1 MSFKEANFFA
11 TIMSFCY
18 SFLGVRKVP
27 GVVFSLMWV
36 LEDSLESSSFLGG
49 SLRRP
54 FSFYLFV
61 EPWQGAIH
69 LATMVVTAS
78 DKRLLLRAWVSS
90 GG

>member
-1 MSFKEANFFA
+1 MVYIEG
-11 TIMSFCY
+11 ILSFCY
-18 SFLGVRKVP
+18 SFLGVGKVP

-36 LEDSLESSSFLGG
+36 LEDSLESSSSLGG

-54 FSFYLFV
+54 FSFYLLV